1 MEGEIY
7 PLFSKPVY
15 AKVIDIDVDKIIPLI
30 EEYKFNCIRK
40 GAGEELSDKDSWK
53 FKSSGFKSTF
63 DSSASTYK
71 YVLKNK
77 KMKFLKDKLM
87 EEFYLYSSGVLKYT
101 NKFNITTSWFTKCE
115 GGQQSG
121 FHNHNNCML
130 SGVLYLT
137 TDENCGNIK
146 FQNFDDKRYLI
157 HKEEY
162 NVFNSIEYSFKPSEG
177 LLLIFPSEMW
187 HRIEENKSDITRHSL
202 AFNLTPVGLIGYDW
216 TDSHMKIKV

>member
-1 MEGEIY
+1 MEGGIY

-15 AKVIDIDVDKIIPLI
+15 SKVIDIDVDKIIPLI
-30 EEYKFNCIRK
+30 EEFKFNSIRN
-40 GAGEELSDKDSWK
+40 GANNIAAADN
-53 FKSSGFKSTF
+53 
-63 DSSASTYK
+63 SSASTNK

-77 KMKFLKDKLM
+77 KLKFLKDKLM
-87 EEFYLYSSGVLKYT
+87 EEFYLYSSDVLKYT

-115 GGQQSG
+115 GGQSSN

-162 NVFNSIEYSFKPSEG
+162 NVYNSIDYSFKPSEG

-202 AFNLTPVGLIGYDW
+202 AFNLTPVGLIGYENNV
-216 TDSHMKIKV
+216 SHMKIKVER